1 MENFT
6 PDSNDKEFYTDRYD
20 IVSLKIK
27 EVEEE
32 LDSLKEELIEKEKDL
47 KFYLLGLLILIAIN
61 LVICIFRWDYEQ
73 RRKEKKKRI

>member
-6 PDSNDKEFYTDRYD
+6 PDSNDHEFYTDRLD

-61 LVICIFRWDYEQ
+61 LAICIFR
-73 RRKEKKKRI
+73 

>member
-1 MENFT
+1 MENFKT
-6 PDSNDKEFYTDRYD
+6 DSNDHEFYTDRLD

-61 LVICIFRWDYEQ
+61 LVICIFR
-73 RRKEKKKRI
+73 